1 MSELITL
8 PKVTGTFEC
17 DKHRTISLISHAA
30 KIALEVIRL
39 RVNHFIAPQIAEEQ
53 FGFVSGKGTTDAI
66 IVLRNIIEKAVKRKG
81 AKLWIL
87 FVDYAKAFDR
97 PTVNHN
103 ALWNTLREFCVPQ
116 HLIWLMQKLYSK
128 ATGVLRI
135 AGEHTDQFPFEKG
148 VRQGCVLSPMLFN
161 TCGEMIMRILESE
174 IPERAGC
181 IIGGRSVWN
190 LRYADDT
197 TLIARSCNE
206 LQQQVSAI
214 ENISAQFGLTINAT
228 QTHMM
233 VIDAES
239 DADQV
244 ITIAGKAIG
253 RVERCKFLGSIV
265 TNDSNS
271 STEINVRLAIARQV
285 MRQLTEIW
293 KSAEISLKLK
303 KQLVKSLVWSIA
315 LYGSG
320 QLVNH
325 ISYADDMCLL
335 SFSTAGMQKLL
346 NICDQYSNDH
356 DLIYNSKKTMCMC
369 FTPKSCKSHECKLS
383 LNQESLSVV
392 I

>member
-1 MSELITL
+1 
-8 PKVTGTFEC
+8 
-17 DKHRTISLISHAA
+17 
-30 KIALEVIRL
+30 
-39 RVNHFIAPQIAEEQ
+39 
-53 FGFVSGKGTTDAI
+53 
-66 IVLRNIIEKAVKRKG
+66 
-81 AKLWIL
+81 
-87 FVDYAKAFDR
+87 
-97 PTVNHN
+97 
-103 ALWNTLREFCVPQ
+103 
-116 HLIWLMQKLYSK
+116 MQTLYSK

-135 AGEHTDQFPFEKG
+135 AGEHTDQFPFDKG
-148 VRQGCVLSPMLFN
+148 VRQGCVLSPMLFNTCGEMIMRILESEIPERAGCIIGGRSVWNLRYADDTTLIARSCNVLSPMLFN

-214 ENISAQFGLTINAT
+214 ENISAQFVLTINAT
-228 QTHMM
+228 KTHMM

-253 RVERCKFLGSIV
+253 RVERFKLLGSIV

-271 STEINVRLAIARQV
+271 STEINVRLAIARQA

-315 LYGSG
+315 LYGSESWAVKKCDEKRITAFELWCWRRVLRISWTEYKTNVWVRQKIG
-320 QLVNH
+320 VQEQNGLLEQLKNGSWPNMGTGREEVRGW
-325 ISYADDMCLL
+325 LWL
-335 SFSTAGMQKLL
+335 
-346 NICDQYSNDH
+346 
-356 DLIYNSKKTMCMC
+356 
-369 FTPKSCKSHECKLS
+369 
-383 LNQESLSVV
+383 
-392 I
+392 